1 MGNQFHALRQCPP
14 STAKTLPRRT
24 KPEDRHPVAIA
35 FGAAIREARER
46 RKETLEQVADRTD
59 RLDPRYLGEIEL
71 GFHVPTIVT
80 AKKIA
85 DALRTPLSTL
95 VKGL

>member
-1 MGNQFHALRQCPP
+1 M
-14 STAKTLPRRT
+14 PRRT

-35 FGAAIREARER
+35 FGAAIRKTRER
-46 RKETLEQVADRTD
+46 RKETLEDVAGRVD
-59 RLDPRYLGEIEL
+59 RLDPRYLGEVEL

-85 DALRTPLSTL
+85 DALDQPLSDL
-95 VKGL
+95 FEGI